1 MTRSEILNLPEDKL
15 LEMVHTNFGVKLP
28 GMEDVENMS
37 FAWRIVEIMVDKGW
51 RIFLIRDPDTIK
63 VDGYKFDDGPGSIFA
78 QYGCSPIFSSIV
90 EGIVKT
96 ALIALMTTGKL
107 REL

>member
-1 MTRSEILNLPEDKL
+1 MTKKEILNLSEDKL
-15 LEMVHTNFGVKLP
+15 LKMIYKNFDVKLS
-28 GMEDVENMS
+28 GMVDTEDMAL
-37 FAWRIVEIMVDKGW
+37 AWQIVEIMVGKGW
-51 RIFLIRDPDTIK
+51 RIFLIRDPETIK

-78 QYGCSPIFSSIV
+78 QYGSSPNFSSIV